1 MDSTNYYIV
10 FYKYAKILTH
20 ETACEIKVS
29 YTHLQLFFK
38 HDIHLL
44 HHSETSM
51 NKGISGEGLPFT

>member
-29 YTHLQLFFK
+29 YTHLQPYLA
-38 HDIHLL
+38 L
-44 HHSETSM
+44 HKTIVYQLIESD
-51 NKGISGEGLPFT
+51 